1 MRIIVLEGPSN
12 KGKTTTINLIYD
24 IILYHEGNPTD
35 KQQLGNAPKDF
46 KDIVTNYMNQKIA
59 FFSMGDYSNELVNAI
74 NNYYNKE
81 KCDLLICA
89 LSTDTEKIKANAA
102 LDNFKTTRINK
113 TVASEQDLQCRANV
127 LDSLII
133 LELV

>member
-1 MRIIVLEGPSN
+1 MRIIVLEGLSN

-24 IILYHEGNPTD
+24 IILYHGGNPTD
-35 KQQLGNAPKDF
+35 KQQIGNPIFKDF
-46 KDIVTNYMNQKIA
+46 KDIVTDYKDKKIA
-59 FFSMGDYSNELVNAI
+59 FFSMGDNSNELVNAI
-74 NNYYNKE
+74 NTYNKE

-113 TVASEQDLQCRANV
+113 TAVSEQDIQCRANV
-127 LDSLII
+127 MDSLII
-133 LELV
+133 LGLV